1 WKAPGTPSPRPWPG
15 SGWDPA
21 RWSRAA
27 TRRSTR
33 GAAKADLPF
42 CCRKGPPTWL
52 PAMPP
57 SLPPVMVEARRWS
70 VAPIEV
76 RTVEQ
81 RRYEI
86 RPVDSDDFRHLRLL
100 EQEIW
105 SGDAA
110 GMLCPYY
117 LRLCTEFYSD
127 WCFIAMDGERP
138 VGYVLNF
145 PKGKVNYCATL
156 AVHPDY
162 HKTRVNYLLIRAM
175 VKKLIEEEM
184 EECRFLVEPGN
195 RDARS

>member
-1 WKAPGTPSPRPWPG
+1 
-15 SGWDPA
+15 
-21 RWSRAA
+21 
-27 TRRSTR
+27 
-33 GAAKADLPF
+33 
-42 CCRKGPPTWL
+42 
-52 PAMPP
+52 M
-57 SLPPVMVEARRWS
+57 
-70 VAPIEV
+70 APIEA
-76 RTVEQ
+76 RTAEQ

-86 RPVDSDDFRHLRLL
+86 RPVDSDDFQHLRLL

-184 EECRFLVEPGN
+184 EECRFLVEPDN
-195 RDARS
+195 RDARSVHEALGARVVAQVDDYYRDGDRRLWSVIDRNDLERIRARYTRLKLVS